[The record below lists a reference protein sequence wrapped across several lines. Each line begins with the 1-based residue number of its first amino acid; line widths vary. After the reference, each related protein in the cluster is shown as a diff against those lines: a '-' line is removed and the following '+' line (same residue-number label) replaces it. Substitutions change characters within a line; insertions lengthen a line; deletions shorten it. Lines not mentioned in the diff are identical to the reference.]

1 LFKATTDSQIMN
13 KQGIKNGNDTDN
25 ARRGMDA
32 KTKFNYIPR
41 SRKALEALEIL
52 RKEKIE
58 SQVTEKD

>member
-1 LFKATTDSQIMN
+1 MN

-41 SRKALEALEIL
+41 SRKALEVLEIL

-58 SQVTEKD
+58 STQATEKD